1 MVALN
6 NSADGSHPENASE
19 VFVDLPGP
27 MTLSAAGEELSH
39 MGLLYASKD
48 ELIAPAATA
57 GTSLPVHISTNGSDF
72 SLLLEHGLPSRRQ
85 VTLVVP
91 HLVRVAGV

>member
-1 MVALN
+1 MPLS

-27 MTLSAAGEELSH
+27 MTLGAASEELSPL
-39 MGLLYASKD
+39 GLLYASKD

-57 GTSLPVHISTNGSDF
+57 GASFPVYISTNGSDF
-72 SLLLEHGLPSRRQ
+72 SLLLEHGLPSKR
-85 VTLVVP
+85 
-91 HLVRVAGV
+91 